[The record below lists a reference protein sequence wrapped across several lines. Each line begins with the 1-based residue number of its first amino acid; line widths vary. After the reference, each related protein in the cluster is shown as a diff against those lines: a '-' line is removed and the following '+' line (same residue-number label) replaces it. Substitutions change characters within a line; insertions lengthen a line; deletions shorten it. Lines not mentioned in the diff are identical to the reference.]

1 MTLGRPASQGR
12 ESHGVAQYTL
22 TALGTPA
29 HGDKEPAGVLR
40 GRVTC
45 ELGLAVPHSL
55 QPPPQLGHS
64 LSSLVQRKK
73 GRGQEQD
80 TCLLLG
86 TR

>member
-1 MTLGRPASQGR
+1 MLGRPASQGR

-86 TR
+86 TRW